1 LAVAAVLLGLA
12 LVVAPRAWAAGGQ
25 ADIVSDGPLTRI
37 IVSGDLNC
45 QVTHEADTSFEF
57 FGGELGACGTFVAI
71 GDTVHGPAE
80 VPSGGF
86 GITPWVPVSQTPV
99 TGSGSGGDPYRV
111 VTVVDAS
118 GTSIRVE
125 QTDTYVEG
133 DESYRTDMRIVN
145 NGGSEE
151 RLIVYRAADCY
162 LQDSDVGF
170 GRVDDGAPACV
181 ISQAADARIEQWVP
195 ITPGSR
201 YTEGQYTTVWQ
212 QIADRTPF
220 PNTCAC
226 DTAVDNGAGL
236 SWEVSVGAGGSTE
249 ISHLTFFS
257 PEGRQQPTTT
267 LRDSVPGPA
276 EISLDPVIVA
286 TSVAVTAGV
295 VLVVP
300 FPAALFNS
308 TLEQHYAEVV
318 AARRRFG
325 GWLSRL
331 FARAWARLRRAIGG
345 NRGAEPAAGNGP
357 ATGLAADGV
366 DAAAVP
372 ERPVSSFW
380 SGPRGVAALV
390 LISAVLYSLLDPTFG
405 FSLDSLGTVLG
416 LAIGLAVMLAVYAVP
431 LSVLSRRLGA
441 RLTAAALPGTI
452 AIAAVSVLI
461 SRLADFQP
469 GYLYG
474 LIIGF
479 GFTRELSRMEEG
491 RLEAIATGSA
501 FAAGIVAW
509 LLLPVVRAPDFAGGQ
524 AFLGAV
530 LETAFVTV
538 VVAGLEA
545 TLFGM
550 LPLRFLPGERVRAWN
565 QRVWIALIGLGG
577 FGFFHILLNPSTGYL
592 ADTSRTQMATV
603 IWLLVIFG
611 GGSLLFWAYFRF
623 RGGTDAGASA
633 TPPPSAPPPAS

>member
-1 LAVAAVLLGLA
+1 VLLGIA
-12 LVVAPRAWAAGGQ
+12 LVFAPGASAAGGQ

-71 GDTVHGPAE
+71 GDAVHGPAA

-111 VTVVDAS
+111 VTVAEAS

-133 DESYRTDMRIVN
+133 EESYRTDLRIVN
-145 NGGSEE
+145 DGASEE

-181 ISQAADARIEQWVP
+181 ISQASDARIEQWVP
-195 ITPGSR
+195 LTPGSR

-220 PNTCAC
+220 PNTCEC

-276 EISLDPVIVA
+276 EISLDPVIIA
-286 TSVAVTAGV
+286 ASVAVTAGV

-331 FARAWARLRRAIGG
+331 MARAWARLRRAIGG
-345 NRGAEPAAGNGP
+345 NRGAEPAPDGGP
-357 ATGLAADGV
+357 ATELAASGM
-366 DAAAVP
+366 DAESTP
-372 ERPVSSFW
+372 ERAASSFW
-380 SGPRGVAALV
+380 SGPRGLAALV
-390 LISAVLYSLLDPTFG
+390 LISALLYSLLDPTFG
-405 FSLDSLGTVLG
+405 ISLESLGTVLG
-416 LAIGLAVMLAVYAVP
+416 LAIGLTVMLAVYAIP
-431 LSVLSRRLGA
+431 LSLLSRRMGA

-452 AIAAVSVLI
+452 VIAAVSVLI

-479 GFTRELSRMEEG
+479 GFTRELSRIDEG
-491 RLEAIATGSA
+491 RLEAIATGCA

-524 AFLGAV
+524 AFLGVV

-565 QRVWIALIGLGG
+565 QRVWLVLIGLGG
-577 FGFFHILLNPSTGYL
+577 FAFFHILLNPSTGYL
-592 ADTSRTQMATV
+592 ADATRTQMATV

-623 RGGTDAGASA
+623 RGGTVADASA